1 MQSPKKLTIGMPTY
15 DDYHGVYFSIQ
26 AIRLYNPEIID
37 DIDFVIIDNNPE
49 GSHSDALKH
58 FSNSSTSI
66 KYVAYSGQVGPA
78 NAKNRVF
85 EEAATPYVLCMD
97 SHVLFEAGTLKKL
110 LDYYENNPRTG
121 DLLHGPLLY
130 DDAKTIST
138 HFDPNWRGQMYG
150 TWATD
155 ERAKD
160 KNAQPFMIEMCG
172 CGVFSCRKDAWL
184 GFNENFRGFGAE
196 EGYIQEKFRQA
207 GHQALCLPFFR
218 WMHRFGRPDGVKYPI
233 MLWDK
238 VRNYFI
244 AFEELGMNVQGIY
257 NHFLQETNIGKLQ
270 LEKLHNEALTLLE
283 KEINYEI

>member
-1 MQSPKKLTIGMPTY
+1 MPTY
-15 DDYHGVYFSIQ
+15 DDYDGVYFSIQ

-37 DIDFVIIDNNPE
+37 SVEFIIIDNNPE
-49 GSHSDALKH
+49 GSHASALKH
-58 FSNSSTSI
+58 FSNSSASI

-78 NAKNRVF
+78 NSKNRVF
-85 EEAATPYVLCMD
+85 KEAATPYVLCMD

-110 LDYYENNPRTG
+110 LDYYDQNPETQN
-121 DLLHGPLLY
+121 LLQGPLLY

-138 HFDPNWRGQMYG
+138 HYDPNWRGQCYG

-207 GHQALCLPFFR
+207 GHQTLCLPFFR

-233 MLWDK
+233 RLWDK

-257 NHFLQETNIGKLQ
+257 DHFLKETNIGKLQ
-270 LEKLHNEALTLLE
+270 LEKLHNEALALTSLE